1 VEQVLVF
8 ARTYHQWELA
18 ITAYHVGRTDIV
30 PVAPDPHPS
39 FGLHAHPQRL
49 VTTQWLSANIGA
61 PGLRIVESDED
72 VLLYDIGHVP
82 GAIKIDWRAE
92 LTDPRTRD
100 VVDGVRFA
108 ELMREKG
115 IGREDTVVV
124 YGDKA
129 NGTAAAVLWVFDL
142 FGHPDV
148 RLLDGGREAWI
159 SEGRDTTFEVPPAG
173 YGEYPVLPR
182 DDHRSRVFLAEMRE
196 LLERDAHTGVL
207 LDVRAAGEYTGELD
221 RIADRPEEQ
230 SLRAGH
236 IPTAVNI
243 PWTAAVGPDGRFRPH
258 AELDRRYLPALGGRP
273 GGSIVYCRI
282 GERSAHTRFVLT
294 ALLGLDGVRVYDGSW
309 TEWGN
314 AVGAPIVRGGEPG
327 GVPAATPA
335 AAQSV

>member
-1 VEQVLVF
+1 MS
-8 ARTYHQWELA
+8 
-18 ITAYHVGRTDIV
+18 
-30 PVAPDPHPS
+30 VAPDPHPS

-115 IGREDTVVV
+115 IGRDDTVVV

-142 FGHPDV
+142 FGHADV

-173 YGEYPVLPR
+173 YGEYPVLER
-182 DDHRSRVFLAEMRE
+182 DDHGARAFRSEVREQLASG
-196 LLERDAHTGVL
+196 AGVL
-207 LDVRAAGEYTGELD
+207 LDVRAAEEYTGELG

-243 PWTAAVGPDGRFRPH
+243 PWTTAVGPDGRFRSR
-258 AELDRRYLPALGGRP
+258 AELDRWYLPQLAAADGGT
-273 GGSIVYCRI
+273 IVYCRI

-294 ALLGLDGVRVYDGSW
+294 ALLGLDTVRVYDGSW

-314 AVGAPIVRGGEPG
+314 AVGAPIVRGHESG
-327 GVPAATPA
+327 GVPAATPI
-335 AAQSV
+335 AAQRV

>member
-1 VEQVLVF
+1 M
-8 ARTYHQWELA
+8 
-18 ITAYHVGRTDIV
+18 
-30 PVAPDPHPS
+30 PVAPDSHPS
-39 FGLHAHPQRL
+39 FGLYAHPHRL

-72 VLLYDIGHVP
+72 GLLYDIGHVP

-92 LTDPRTRD
+92 LTEPGTRD

-129 NGTAAAVLWVFDL
+129 NGTAAAVLWVFEL

-159 SEGRDTTFEVPPAG
+159 SEGRDTTFEVPRAG
-173 YGEYPVLPR
+173 LDEYPVLER
-182 DDHRSRVFLAEMRE
+182 DDAGARAFLSEIRE
-196 LLERDAHTGVL
+196 RLTRDGDEPGVL
-207 LDVRAAGEYTGELD
+207 LDVRAAGEYSGDLD
-221 RIADRPEEQ
+221 RITDRPEEQ

-236 IPTAVNI
+236 IPTAINI
-243 PWTAAVGPDGRFRPH
+243 PWTAAAGPDGRFRPR
-258 AELDRRYLPALGGRP
+258 AELDRRYAALAAG
-273 GGSIVYCRI
+273 GGSGAIVYCRI

-294 ALLGLDGVRVYDGSW
+294 ALLGLDDVRVYDGSW
-309 TEWGN
+309 TEWAN
-314 AVGAPIVRGGEPG
+314 AVRAPIVRGAEPG
-327 GVPAATPA
+327 VLPAVMRPAARI
-335 AAQSV
+335 V